1 MKGTLTFNGWSLL
14 RSHKLR
20 PGLISNSYR
29 HSETQ
34 WTAQEVYR
42 GINNTFAFL
51 SVHDET
57 GKCVGTCKSVKELP

>member
-1 MKGTLTFNGWSLL
+1 MKGTLTLNGWSLL
-14 RSHKLR
+14 RSHRLR

-29 HSETQ
+29 HAQTN

-42 GINNTFAFL
+42 GANNQLAFL

-57 GKCVGTCKSVKELP
+57 GKCIGTVKSVKELP